1 MQTAVTLWITWKTS
15 SQSFRLASKIRRRM
29 CKAQLCHP
37 ANYLASALAHS
48 SDTVRTVPTPPPTH
62 HPQGMRCA
70 CCRAQKL
77 FPNFIAALKADGGDF
92 KGKEAD
98 LVDVSPDHA
107 CQLRVWMPPSS
118 SSLHDLTVLVM
129 CASALGVFQ

>member
-1 MQTAVTLWITWKTS
+1 MQTAGTLWITWKTS
-15 SQSFRLASKIRRRM
+15 SQSFRLASKIRRHM
-29 CKAQLCHP
+29 CKAQLCQPAIHP
-37 ANYLASALAHS
+37 ASALAHS
-48 SDTVRTVPTPPPTH
+48 FDTVRMVPPPTLH
-62 HPQGMRCA
+62 AQEMRCA

-107 CQLRVWMPPSS
+107 CQLRV
-118 SSLHDLTVLVM
+118 
-129 CASALGVFQ
+129 